1 MAELTQE
8 ELNGLSPRARE
19 AHEASTGLIHETLT
33 TNPNTEVVEDESTEQ
48 EKKEDEKL

>member
-8 ELNGLSPRARE
+8 ELNGLSSRARK
-19 AHEASTGLIHETLT
+19 AHRQSNDMIHETLT
-33 TNPNTEVVEDESTEQ
+33 TNPRDEVVEDESTEK

>member
-19 AHEASTGLIHETLT
+19 AHEASTDLIHETLI
-33 TNPNTEVVEDESTEQ
+33 TNPRSAVVKVEKQ
-48 EKKEDEKL
+48 EKKKHEKL